1 MATFPMGWSLN
12 GLLFEEKARVV
23 YRTAVVVQFADSR
36 QSAQSPH
43 ASCKTSAKTGITVSE
58 Q

>member
-23 YRTAVVVQFADSR
+23 YRTAVAVQFAD
-36 QSAQSPH
+36 
-43 ASCKTSAKTGITVSE
+43 
-58 Q
+58 